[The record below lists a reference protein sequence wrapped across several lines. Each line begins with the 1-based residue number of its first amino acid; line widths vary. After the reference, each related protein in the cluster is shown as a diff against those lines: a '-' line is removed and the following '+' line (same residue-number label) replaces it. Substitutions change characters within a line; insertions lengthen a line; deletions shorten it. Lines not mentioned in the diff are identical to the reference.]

1 MESKRVI
8 KARKKFW
15 LELLIGLGVFS
26 FIVFVYL
33 NELPKSIKI
42 MLYLSAIA
50 SYIYAYICGYQA
62 GKEHINS
69 VLDFIEP
76 SLRWKVMESEDKMYG
91 VEDEKYKEET

>member
-8 KARKKFW
+8 NARKKFW
-15 LELLIGLGVFS
+15 LELLTGFGVFS
-26 FIVFVYL
+26 FIVFIYL

-42 MLYLSAIA
+42 MLYISAMT

-76 SLRWKVMESEDKMYG
+76 SLRWKVKEAEDKMYDI
-91 VEDEKYKEET
+91 EDEKYKERM